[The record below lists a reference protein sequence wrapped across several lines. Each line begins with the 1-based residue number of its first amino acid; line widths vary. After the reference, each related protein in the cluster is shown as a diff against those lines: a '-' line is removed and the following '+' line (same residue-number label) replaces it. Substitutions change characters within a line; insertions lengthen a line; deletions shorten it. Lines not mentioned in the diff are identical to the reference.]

1 MRDERWE
8 KRKKYAY
15 KKKMTTQKSDANKD
29 SKGQKIMNSEAERHR

>member
-1 MRDERWE
+1 MRDGRKERNTHI
-8 KRKKYAY
+8 